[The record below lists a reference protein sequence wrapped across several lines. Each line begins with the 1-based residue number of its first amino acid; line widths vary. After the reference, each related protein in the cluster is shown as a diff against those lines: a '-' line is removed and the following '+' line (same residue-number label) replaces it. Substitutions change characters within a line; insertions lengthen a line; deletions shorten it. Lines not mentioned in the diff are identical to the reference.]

1 MPKRLYEAAN
11 QTGVV
16 QGSPNTGVDIVP
28 GNVVKV
34 IFVALADFALTT
46 TTALTSAAW
55 LTFLADVAKTHAV
68 TPFIDSFDIEGTTA
82 LTEGGNDT
90 STYNGVPRLRS
101 TSFAMAKGKISAA
114 DPAQLKAL
122 RKLAAKSGNFQQ
134 GTRIGCFLIHEGTGM
149 TGIAP
154 TAAAPTIVRAIPCFN
169 IFIGDA
175 KKGGLGASDDYEF
188 QFHMEGGWSD
198 DAKIYELAFEGA
210 VLTNPAP

>member
-1 MPKRLYEAAN
+1 MYEAAN

-34 IFVALADFALTT
+34 IFVALADFTLTT
-46 TTALTSAAW
+46 TTFLTSAAW
-55 LTFLADVAKTHAV
+55 IAFLADVAKTHAV
-68 TPFIDSFDIEGTTA
+68 TPFIDNFKIEGTTP

-90 STYNGVPRLRS
+90 TTYNGVPRLLS
-101 TSFAMAKGKISAA
+101 TSFAKASGMIVAA
-114 DPAQLKAL
+114 DPLQLKAM

-134 GTRIGCFLIHEGTGM
+134 GTRVGCFLVHEGTGI
-149 TGIAP
+149 TGREPSAG
-154 TAAAPTIVRAIPCFN
+154 APTIVRAIPCFN

-175 KKGGLGASDDYEF
+175 EKGGLGAPDKYAFEF
-188 QFHMEGGWSD
+188 HLEGGWSD
-198 DAKIYELAFEGA
+198 EQKIYELAFEGA

>member
-1 MPKRLYEAAN
+1 MPKRLYDAAS

-16 QGSPNTGVDIVP
+16 QGAPNTGVDIVP

-34 IFVALADFALTT
+34 IFVALVDFTLTT

-68 TPFIDSFDIEGTTA
+68 TPFIDAFKIDPTTP

-101 TSFAMAKGKISAA
+101 TSFATAKGKISAA
-114 DPAQLKAL
+114 DPIQLKAL

-149 TGIAP
+149 TGRAP
-154 TAAAPTIVRAIPCFN
+154 TTGAPTIVRAIPCFN
-169 IFIGDA
+169 IWIGDA
-175 KKGGLGASDDYEF
+175 EKGGLGASDDYPFEF
-188 QFHMEGGWSD
+188 HLEGGWSD
-198 DAKIYELAFEGA
+198 DQQIYELGFEGA